1 MNRKIEA
8 IVGLNIRRERIR
20 NKMTQDILAAK
31 LQLRGCDISRSAVAK
46 IEAGQ
51 RHVYP
56 DEVIVLRDILKTDFE
71 TILHVENVEMLY
83 QQDQRYY

>member
-8 IVGLNIRRERIR
+8 IVGLNIRSERIR
-20 NKMTQDILAAK
+20 NKMTQEILAAK

-56 DEVIVLRDILKTDFE
+56 DELIVLIDILKTDFD
-71 TILHVENVEMLY
+71 TLLHVENVEMLY